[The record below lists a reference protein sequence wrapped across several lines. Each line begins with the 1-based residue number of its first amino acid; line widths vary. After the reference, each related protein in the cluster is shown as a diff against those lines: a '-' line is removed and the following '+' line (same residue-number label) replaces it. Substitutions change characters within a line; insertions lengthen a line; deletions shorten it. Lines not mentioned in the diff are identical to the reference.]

1 MTTNIDSL
9 NFARLDHVERWEE
22 RMMKGEPFVRWG
34 ADNLVPERLYIYTD
48 YSPIHNA
55 CIRSKVDNA
64 SGRGFTKDY
73 RINKRETLNE
83 VLKQMF
89 FEFIVTGNL
98 FLEITFRKD
107 RQGISGFN
115 IIPSKYIRAKQPE
128 NYELYSDD
136 YYFCRDWVNW
146 RKSGIVELKGF
157 DPNAYEDR
165 QLIAIKSYNPGYLF
179 YGTPDWT
186 ASELDVRLSR
196 AISQHNLSLIA
207 NGGAPSL
214 WVHLPESAPDSQT
227 DQENVLARLENR
239 YTGPESAG
247 RIILSWGGPDGQKP
261 EITQMNS
268 NLQGGMFSEI
278 FALVRE
284 NILAGHRI
292 PDPSLLGLPTASGFS
307 SQADQLKTAYRLFQT
322 TTIFPLQSF
331 LIDQLQPVVQLL
343 YPDEKVELIIEQNN
357 ILPDEL

>member
-1 MTTNIDSL
+1 MTTNIDAL
-9 NFARLDHVERWEE
+9 NFARVDNIERWEE
-22 RMMKGEPFVRWG
+22 KMIKGEPFVRWG
-34 ADNLVPERLYIYTD
+34 VDNLVPERLYIYTD

-64 SGRGFTKDY
+64 SGRGFETDY
-73 RINKRETLNE
+73 KINQRETLND
-83 VLKQMF
+83 VIKQMF

-98 FLEITFRKD
+98 FLEVTWRKD
-107 RQGISGFN
+107 RQGISGFHV
-115 IIPSKYIRAKQPE
+115 IPSKFIRAKQPATT
-128 NYELYSDD
+128 ELYSDTW
-136 YYFCRDWVNW
+136 YFCKDWMNW
-146 RKSGIVELKGF
+146 RKSGIIEMKEF

-165 QLIAIKSYNPGYLF
+165 QIISIKSYNPGYLF

-196 AISQHNLSLIA
+196 GISQYNLATIH

-214 WVHLPESAPDSQT
+214 WVHFPESAPDSQT
-227 DQENVLARLENR
+227 EQENVLSRLESR
-239 YTGPESAG
+239 YTGPDSAG
-247 RIILSWGGPDGQKP
+247 RIIVSWGGPDGQKP

-268 NLQGGMFSEI
+268 NLQQGMFSEI

-307 SQADQLKTAYRLFQT
+307 SQADQLKTAYKLFQT
-322 TTIFPLQSF
+322 TTIFPLQQF
-331 LIDQLQPVVQLL
+331 LIDNIQPVIQLL
-343 YPDEKVELIIEQNN
+343 NPNEKVELIIKQNN